1 MKNNK
6 VFLILNILIPIVVG
20 TIIYYLI
27 SPEVIF
33 VKEIDAFMG
42 AGFHITCM
50 WENPLVRFVRNYMLD
65 MLWGY
70 ALVFALYFVLGNNT
84 AELWKIFI
92 IAIAFS
98 ATMEALQLTPIIS
111 GTFDVFDIM
120 AEFFSETVA
129 VFIMKYYFSGGGTKE
144 I

>member
-1 MKNNK
+1 
-6 VFLILNILIPIVVG
+6 
-20 TIIYYLI
+20 
-27 SPEVIF
+27 
-33 VKEIDAFMG
+33 MG

-50 WENPLVRFVRNYMLD
+50 WANPIVLRFVRNYMLD
-65 MLWGY
+65 ILWGY
-70 ALVFALYFVLGNNT
+70 ALVFALYFALGNNT

-98 ATMEALQLTPIIS
+98 AAMETLQLTPIIS

-120 AEFFSETVA
+120 AEFFAETVA
-129 VFIMKYYFSGGGTKE
+129 VFIIKYYFSGGGTKE